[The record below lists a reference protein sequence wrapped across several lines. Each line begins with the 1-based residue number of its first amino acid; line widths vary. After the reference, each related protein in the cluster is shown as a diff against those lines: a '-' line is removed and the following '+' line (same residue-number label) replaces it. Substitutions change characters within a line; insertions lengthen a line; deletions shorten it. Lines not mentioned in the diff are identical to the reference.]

1 MKREVLV
8 FPYWNINPYL
18 NLLYLDAQSQ
28 GIDIVRLDKYED
40 LVASLTKSRPGQI
53 FHIHSTEL
61 VVQKAMDAAEALSRV
76 DELIRLFAV
85 AKAKGAKLVWSVHNV
100 LPHESRF
107 YDIEIRLIDAIAA
120 NAERIHVL
128 AESTAEQTAGHFRF
142 DDEKVTVVQHSSFW
156 GVYDQTMPTAE
167 AKASFGLT
175 ENDNAVLFLG
185 QMRAYKGLHL
195 LIAATKELNLEGANL
210 KLLLAGSAKP
220 KHRREIQKLIGD
232 DPNIQARFSFIEN
245 DDLQRWFKAA
255 DVAVLP
261 FQQIL
266 NSGSLYLAASF
277 GVPVIAPAL
286 GNLPALFNAEPWAT
300 LYDPNDPKQQIKE
313 ALLARFNPHTR
324 TADQEKVR
332 AAEAFAAN
340 YRPWQMSQ
348 DFTLKVLEPLF
359 STGA

>member
-28 GIDIVRLDKYED
+28 GIDIVRLDKYEQ
-40 LVASLTKSRPGQI
+40 LVAALTKSRPGQI

-61 VVQKAMDAAEALSRV
+61 VVQKAMDAAEAQSRV
-76 DELIRLFAV
+76 AELIQLFAA

-107 YDIEIRLIDAIAA
+107 YDIEIRLLDAIAA
-120 NAERIHVL
+120 NADRIHVL
-128 AESTAEQTAGHFRF
+128 AESTAEQTAGHFSF
-142 DDEKVTVVQHSSFW
+142 DDKKVAVVQHSSFW
-156 GVYDQTMPTAE
+156 GVYDQTMPDDE
-167 AKASFGLT
+167 ARKSFGLGA
-175 ENDNAVLFLG
+175 NDNSVLFLG

-195 LIAATKELNLEGANL
+195 LIAAVKELNLEGANL

-220 KHRREIQKLIGD
+220 KHRREIQKMIGE
-232 DPNIQARFSFIEN
+232 DPNIQAKFSFIEN

-277 GVPVIAPAL
+277 GVPTIAPAL
-286 GNLPALFNAEPWAT
+286 GNLPSLFSSETWAT

-313 ALLARFNPHTR
+313 ALVARFNPNTR
-324 TADQEKVR
+324 ATEKEKVM
-332 AAEAFAAN
+332 AAKAFAAN
-340 YRPWQMSQ
+340 NRPWQMSKE
-348 DFTLKVLEPLF
+348 FTLKVLQPLF

>member
-1 MKREVLV
+1 MNRQVLV

-28 GIDIVRLDKYED
+28 GIEIVRLDKYEE
-40 LVASLTKSRPGQI
+40 LAEALRSSRWGQI

-61 VVQKAMDAAEALSRV
+61 IVQKAVDAAEANSRV

-85 AKAKGAKLVWSVHNV
+85 AKANGSKLVWSVHNV

-107 YDIEIRLIDAIAA
+107 YEIEIRLLDAIASSA
-120 NAERIHVL
+120 DRIHVL
-128 AESTAEQTAGHFRF
+128 ADSTIEQTKGHFSL
-142 DDEKVTVVQHSSFW
+142 DAQKVAVVQHSSFW
-156 GVYDQTMPTAE
+156 GVYDQTMPANE
-167 AKASFGLT
+167 ARESFGLA
-175 ENDNAVLFLG
+175 EGDNSVLFLG

-195 LIAATKELNLEGANL
+195 LIAAIKELNIEGANL

-220 KHRREIQKLIGD
+220 KHRREIQKMIGA
-232 DPNIQARFSFIEN
+232 DPNIQAKFSFIEN
-245 DDLQRWFKAA
+245 SELQRWFKAA

-277 GVPVIAPAL
+277 AVPVIAPAL
-286 GNLPALFNAEPWAT
+286 GNLPSLFGSEPWAT
-300 LYDPNDPKQQIKE
+300 LYDSGDPKQAIKS
-313 ALLARFNPHTR
+313 ALLQRFSANTR
-324 TADQEKVR
+324 KTDQAIIR
-332 AAEAFAAN
+332 AAEDFAAQH
-340 YRPWQMSQ
+340 RPWQMSK

-359 STGA
+359 